1 MQAFSE
7 NHKLL
12 RHNEQKVLPNTDRI
26 ERADL
31 SKGTNDHNRHIW
43 HGVLKMLRQVTQG
56 ICYEINKLARLMR
69 SCQQNN
75 MIW

>member
-31 SKGTNDHNRHIW
+31 SIGTNDHNRHI
-43 HGVLKMLRQVTQG
+43 
-56 ICYEINKLARLMR
+56 
-69 SCQQNN
+69 
-75 MIW
+75 